1 MNIDDFDDWNR
12 AAILSAA
19 LEYSSDA
26 KRYYDELIHT
36 ETKLARVTAE
46 RDRLREA
53 LEFYAYNEWADG
65 YPGGVFVDDEHTI
78 LDFGETAMEALQE
91 DSE

>member
-1 MNIDDFDDWNR
+1 MTYEQALNEESPKGGDPPYYELRI
-12 AAILSAA
+12 A
-19 LEYSSDA
+19 LE
-26 KRYYDELIHT
+26 R
-36 ETKLARVTAE
+36 ARNE

-78 LDFGETAMEALQE
+78 LDFGETAMEALRE
-91 DSE
+91 DGDE

>member
-19 LEYSSDA
+19 LEYRSDF
-26 KRYYDELIHT
+26 KRCYDELIHT

-46 RDRLREA
+46 RDRLRET
-53 LEFYAYNEWADG
+53 LEEIRECAELRGPSMRLSLNSLEHIEEI
-65 YPGGVFVDDEHTI
+65 VDT
-78 LDFGETAMEALQE
+78 TLQE
-91 DSE
+91 DGDE